1 MTSLERRI
9 DRLEARAEIAEL
21 CSAYGIACDEHD
33 YDRLESL
40 FTADVRIQSRDGL
53 MDGQGRDAVMAMFGR
68 MLAIRGPAYHWTHDR
83 FVQFDDSDPDVATG
97 LVLAHAETS
106 PNGVASVA
114 AIRYA
119 DRYRREEGRWK
130 FAERQLS
137 FLYYMP
143 VTEFAAHFPSA
154 ERMGLGGEWRGAD
167 FPEGLPTYRKPR
179 ARRS

>member
-1 MTSLERRI
+1 MVSLELRI

-40 FTADVRIQSRDGL
+40 FTEDVVIQSRDRL
-53 MDGQGRDAVMAMFGR
+53 MDASGREAVMAMFGR

-83 FVQFDDSDPDVATG
+83 FVRFDDADADIASG

-106 PNGVASVA
+106 PDGVASIA

-119 DRYRREEGRWK
+119 DRYRREAGCWK

-143 VTEFAAHFPSA
+143 ITEFAARFPTA
-154 ERMGLGGEWRGAD
+154 DRMGLGGNWRGAD
-167 FPEGLPTYRKPR
+167 FPEGLPTF
-179 ARRS
+179 RRQRP